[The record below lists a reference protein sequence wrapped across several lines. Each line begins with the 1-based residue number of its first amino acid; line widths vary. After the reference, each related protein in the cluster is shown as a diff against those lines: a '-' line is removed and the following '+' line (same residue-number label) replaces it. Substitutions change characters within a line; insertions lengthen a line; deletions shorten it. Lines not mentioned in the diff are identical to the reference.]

1 MAEESNRKPTEL
13 GSRSP
18 ASEEAKEQGASGQ
31 RGGPREARNPDMTP
45 DQPAQVSGRRGGR
58 HQEPPL
64 ERKSFAPGQA
74 PSEQGE
80 GGPSPEQIARHQQGI
95 GRQSGSH
102 SAQGERQQEEAQRGS
117 PQEGHT
123 RAASHGR
130 QSVPGQGR
138 RPEGES

>member
-1 MAEESNRKPTEL
+1 MADDQNRKATEL

-31 RGGPREARNPDMTP
+31 RGGPREGQNPSMTP
-45 DQPAQVSGRRGGR
+45 DQPAQASGRAGG
-58 HQEPPL
+58 QEPPQ
-64 ERKSFAPGQA
+64 ERKSFPPGQA

-80 GGPSPEQIARHQQGI
+80 GEPGPEQIAKHQQGI

-102 SAQGERQQEEAQRGS
+102 SAHGERQEEEAQRGE

-130 QSVPGQGR
+130 QSVPGQGP
-138 RPEGES
+138 RPE

>member
-1 MAEESNRKPTEL
+1 MAEEPNRKATEL

-31 RGGPREARNPDMTP
+31 RGGPREGRTPDMTP
-45 DQPAQVSGRRGGR
+45 DQPAQASGRRGEQ
-58 HQEPPL
+58 HEDPPQ

-74 PSEQGE
+74 PSEHGE
-80 GGPSPEQIARHQQGI
+80 GKPGPEQIARNQQGI
-95 GRQSGSH
+95 GRQSGSR
-102 SAQGERQQEEAQRGS
+102 SAHGERQEEEAQRGG

-130 QSVPGQGR
+130 QSVPGQGQ
-138 RPEGES
+138 RPE